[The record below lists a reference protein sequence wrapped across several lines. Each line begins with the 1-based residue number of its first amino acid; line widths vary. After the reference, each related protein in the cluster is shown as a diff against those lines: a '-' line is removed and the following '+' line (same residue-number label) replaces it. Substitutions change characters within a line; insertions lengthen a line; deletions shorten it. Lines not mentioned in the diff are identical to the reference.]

1 VKHQEG
7 LLARCKEII
16 MGNKEKMA
24 ALTAEKARSETEL
37 ENTALE
43 LNKLRVGAQNNWLT
57 INNDVYK
64 QIMFGGKWV
73 LI

>member
-1 VKHQEG
+1 
-7 LLARCKEII
+7 

-64 QIMFGGKWV
+64 QIMFGGK
-73 LI
+73 